1 MTKDRSASFVEL
13 FFDLVFVF
21 GITQVAAFIHGH
33 LDWPTLWRAAIVL
46 ALLWWAWTQYTWTA
60 GSADF
65 DELRPR
71 IVMLLATAGSF
82 VVAAAVQGAWHDDGA
97 RFALGYFAVMAL
109 AAVFLFLR
117 TLGTDRT
124 AGVVVYLSQMMAG
137 SVLVLVGGFV
147 SVDVRPWFWV
157 GAVVVNILSS
167 VAVESYEFD
176 IAAGHFAE
184 RHGLFVI
191 IVLGEALIAIGVGV
205 VGRSGSVAFFVA
217 GTSMLLT
224 ALAMWW
230 SYFDWLFQIGERA
243 LKAATGIA
251 KGRLARDAYTLSHY
265 PIVAG
270 VIMFAVGAEE
280 VLAHP
285 DAVMDGPT
293 RWAFVGGLIL
303 FLAAE
308 SAMVARL
315 TGSLA
320 RERFVLIGSLG
331 IGGLV
336 LGGLNAAALASV
348 VLVMMVVAL
357 GVETARYREPL
368 SQLR

>member
-1 MTKDRSASFVEL
+1 M
-13 FFDLVFVF
+13 
-21 GITQVAAFIHGH
+21 
-33 LDWPTLWRAAIVL
+33 
-46 ALLWWAWTQYTWTA
+46 
-60 GSADF
+60 
-65 DELRPR
+65 
-71 IVMLLATAGSF
+71 
-82 VVAAAVQGAWHDDGA
+82 
-97 RFALGYFAVMAL
+97 
-109 AAVFLFLR
+109 
-117 TLGTDRT
+117 
-124 AGVVVYLSQMMAG
+124 
-137 SVLVLVGGFV
+137 
-147 SVDVRPWFWV
+147 
-157 GAVVVNILSS
+157 VNILSS

-205 VGRSGSVAFFVA
+205 VGRAGSVAFFVA

-285 DAVMDGPT
+285 DAVLDGPT

-308 SAMVARL
+308 SAMVVRL

-320 RERFVLIGSLG
+320 WERFVLIGSLG

-336 LGGLNAAALASV
+336 LGGLNAAALAAV

>member
-1 MTKDRSASFVEL
+1 
-13 FFDLVFVF
+13 
-21 GITQVAAFIHGH
+21 
-33 LDWPTLWRAAIVL
+33 
-46 ALLWWAWTQYTWTA
+46 
-60 GSADF
+60 
-65 DELRPR
+65 
-71 IVMLLATAGSF
+71 
-82 VVAAAVQGAWHDDGA
+82 
-97 RFALGYFAVMAL
+97 
-109 AAVFLFLR
+109 
-117 TLGTDRT
+117 
-124 AGVVVYLSQMMAG
+124 
-137 SVLVLVGGFV
+137 
-147 SVDVRPWFWV
+147 
-157 GAVVVNILSS
+157 
-167 VAVESYEFD
+167 
-176 IAAGHFAE
+176 
-184 RHGLFVI
+184 
-191 IVLGEALIAIGVGV
+191 
-205 VGRSGSVAFFVA
+205 
-217 GTSMLLT
+217 
-224 ALAMWW
+224 
-230 SYFDWLFQIGERA
+230 
-243 LKAATGIA
+243 
-251 KGRLARDAYTLSHY
+251 
-265 PIVAG
+265 
-270 VIMFAVGAEE
+270 MFAVGAEE